1 MLGLFARVVIGVVAG
16 VIIGETVYRII
27 SKDLIRDEVKN
38 RIPADKMSKGLMA
51 RIKEAEKDS
60 VKVEVL
66 DSFDDPIIDEIT
78 VQGDEIADDVQVGDE
93 FMIYDDGCILD
104 F

>member
-16 VIIGETVYRII
+16 VIIGGTVYRII

-38 RIPADKMSKGLMA
+38 RIPADKMSKGLRA
-51 RIKEAEKDS
+51 RIKEAKKDS